1 MINEDAELTRLNPRL
16 ITSVNDPVYTIPYLT
31 AQARNGLV
39 HISSM
44 SLTLPA
50 DGNIICEIK
59 NNSANKMTSVEGI
72 LVNSSVN
79 IGYSIIRNGIL
90 NGSLMPQTVYNVNN
104 KHIPSTTTLIAAS
117 ADATVSVRE
126 GDILSRQLSLENRF
140 NPISIVPFI
149 INPGSSLYFLSS
161 GVLGLTV
168 ILTVIFTE
176 YPGNL

>member
-1 MINEDAELTRLNPRL
+1 MIDEDAELTRLNPRL

-44 SLTLPA
+44 SLTLSDA
-50 DGNIICEIK
+50 GNIICEIK
-59 NNSANKMTSVEGI
+59 NNSSNKMTSVEGI

-90 NGSLMPQTVYNVNN
+90 NGSLIPQTVYNVNN
-104 KHIPSTTTLIAAS
+104 KYIPSTTTLIAAT

-126 GDILSRQLSLENRF
+126 GDILLRHPSLAKHF
-140 NPISIVPFI
+140 NPISIVPLI
-149 INPGSSLYFLSS
+149 INPGSSLHFWSP
-161 GVLGLTV
+161 GVVGLTV
-168 ILTVIFTE
+168 TINVIFTE

>member
-1 MINEDAELTRLNPRL
+1 MLEEDDELTRLNPRL

-44 SLTLPA
+44 SLTLPD

-59 NNSANKMTSVEGI
+59 NNSSNKMTSVEG
-72 LVNSSVN
+72 LVVSSSVN
-79 IGYSIIRNGIL
+79 IGYSIIRNGIV

-104 KHIPSTTTLIAAS
+104 KHIPSTTTLVAAA
-117 ADATVSVRE
+117 ADTMVSISD
-126 GDILSRQLSLENRF
+126 GDVLLRQLSLANHF
-140 NPISIVPFI
+140 NPISIVPLI
-149 INPGSSLYFLSS
+149 INPRSSLYFWATGESGLS
-161 GVLGLTV
+161 VT
-168 ILTVIFTE
+168 INVIFTE

>member
-1 MINEDAELTRLNPRL
+1 MIDEDAELTRLNPRL

-44 SLTLPA
+44 SLTLPD

-59 NNSANKMTSVEGI
+59 NNSSNKMTSVEGI

-79 IGYSIIRNGIL
+79 IGYSIIRNGVV
-90 NGSLMPQTVYNVNN
+90 NGSLMAQTVYNVNN
-104 KHIPSTTTLIAAS
+104 KHIPSTTTLIAAA
-117 ADATVSVRE
+117 ADAMVSISD
-126 GDILSRQLSLENRF
+126 GDILLRQLSLANHF
-140 NPISIVPFI
+140 NPISIVPLI
-149 INPGSSLYFLSS
+149 INPRSSLYFWATGGL
-161 GVLGLTV
+161 GVTV
-168 ILTVIFTE
+168 TINVIFTE